1 MIYMFTTQKPS
12 CERLKIC
19 IQKFT
24 PILLKKKKSFTSN
37 KYYIKI
43 GYINKDNP
51 FYIQD
56 SFVVLN

>member
-1 MIYMFTTQKPS
+1 LREIKDLYSKVHSTFA
-12 CERLKIC
+12 E
-19 IQKFT
+19 
-24 PILLKKKKSFTSN
+24 KKKKSFTSN